1 MFTPLPPRLASP
13 SPPGPPVGG
22 AGGLVPIRVLTEQS
36 RPALLRHLLALASED
51 RHLRFGHAASDRQ
64 IARYVRGIDFGRD
77 EVFGVFDRDL
87 ELIAVA
93 HLALSADSP
102 GEAELGVSV
111 LPRGRG
117 RGIGTRLF
125 ERAATFA
132 RNRGLHTL
140 RLQCLSRNEAMM
152 RIARR
157 AGMLVCAGDGE
168 AEATLQ
174 VPPRSLLSHFDAW
187 LRDMIGE
194 LDFALKRRLRRPLAA
209 RPGPWGP
216 GS

>member
-125 ERAATFA
+125 ERAAMHA
-132 RNRGLHTL
+132 RNRGIDCMTM
-140 RLQCLSRNEAMM
+140 QCLTHNAPMV

-157 AGMLVCAGDGE
+157 AGMQVHVCGGE
-168 AEATLQ
+168 TEGVLRVPHGSLRSHLDEWLADAT
-174 VPPRSLLSHFDAW
+174 
-187 LRDMIGE
+187 GE
-194 LDFALKRRLRRPLAA
+194 IDFALKLGRHRAPSGAV
-209 RPGPWGP
+209 
-216 GS
+216 